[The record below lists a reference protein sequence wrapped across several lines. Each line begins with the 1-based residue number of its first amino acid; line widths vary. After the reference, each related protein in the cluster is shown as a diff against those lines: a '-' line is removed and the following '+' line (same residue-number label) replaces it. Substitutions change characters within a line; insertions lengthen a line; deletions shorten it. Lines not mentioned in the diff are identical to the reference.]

1 MNSQTVA
8 ITRFDLDWVC
18 ITQRAADNDPHS
30 QLLWVQAALA
40 ISDTIAAFN
49 SAAIDE
55 VHAAHAHYLI
65 NRLGFI
71 ACDYGTQAVATAAER
86 IKDVLEAIGRGERLD
101 ALRLL

>member
-1 MNSQTVA
+1 MNSGNVA
-8 ITRFDLDWVC
+8 ITRTDLDWVC
-18 ITQRAADNDPHS
+18 ITQRAADNDTDNAD
-30 QLLWVQAALA
+30 LWLESVRAMRNL
-40 ISDTIAAFN
+40 IAAFN

-55 VHAAHAHYLI
+55 AHAAHAQYLI

-71 ACDYGTQAVATAAER
+71 ACDYGTQAVAAAGER